1 MSIKSI
7 SKPLIIV
14 ATTTALAGGFGGYV
28 WIEEHRPP
36 VLEVYVF
43 SMNNGRS
50 MFIRT
55 PDDKRILIDGGSNSG
70 IIRELSKIIP
80 FYSRRIDYVIATN
93 TENENVTGLVDV
105 IERYKVEKVF
115 VPEITL
121 ENLGFASSTIGAYS
135 TFVDVVSANGIAKE
149 EVSSGRSIV
158 LDDEVYLDIVFP
170 TKDPKFLYSK
180 ASAPEIL
187 FTLKYKNNSHIF
199 LGNASVKIQKYL
211 AGNDSKNST
220 SSSYHASFPRFSNT
234 DVIIVSHSALP
245 ANISPLLIEKINP
258 MNLVYSKKV
267 QTTKAVKDTEEYN
280 VTSTTT
286 SKTKKKKPID
296 ALKYLKD
303 ENRFNLKEKGTIK
316 IVGDGESIEI
326 VAGSK

>member
-7 SKPLIIV
+7 SKPFIIV
-14 ATTTALAGGFGGYV
+14 ATSTALAGGFGGYI

-43 SMNNGRS
+43 AMNSGRS

-55 PDDKRILIDGGSNSG
+55 PDDKRILVDGGSNSG

-93 TENENVTGLVDV
+93 TENKNVTGLVDV

-115 VPEITL
+115 VPETTL
-121 ENLGFASSTIGAYS
+121 ENLGLASSSIGAYS
-135 TFVDVVSANGIAKE
+135 TFVDMVSVNGIAKE
-149 EVSSGRSIV
+149 EVSAGRSIV
-158 LDDEVYLDIVFP
+158 LDDEVYLDIIFP
-170 TKDPKFLYSK
+170 TKDPKFTYSK

-187 FTLKYKNNSHIF
+187 FTLKYKNNSLIF
-199 LGNASVKIQKYL
+199 LGNASAKIQKVL
-211 AGNDSKNST
+211 AGNNSQNLAPT
-220 SSSYHASFPRFSNT
+220 SNQSSRSGFSNV
-234 DVIIVSHSALP
+234 DVLIVSHSALP

-258 MNLVYSKKV
+258 KNLVYSKKV
-267 QTTKAVKDTEEYN
+267 QTTKAMKDTEEYN
-280 VTSTTT
+280 VTGTTT
-286 SKTKKKKPID
+286 SKTKKKEPVD

-303 ENRFNLKEKGTIK
+303 QDRFNLKEKGTIK
-316 IVGDGESIEI
+316 IVGDGKSVTI
-326 VAGSK
+326 VTEDK